1 MLKEIKKR
9 KTQAADV
16 IQSLTY
22 ELYFKPG
29 KISLFLFILLC
40 LLIGNYISYYFTL
53 VFLCTLIWWFN

>member
-29 KISLFLFILLC
+29 EISILFIIFYVFIVYFNNNNNFLF
-40 LLIGNYISYYFTL
+40 
-53 VFLCTLIWWFN
+53 